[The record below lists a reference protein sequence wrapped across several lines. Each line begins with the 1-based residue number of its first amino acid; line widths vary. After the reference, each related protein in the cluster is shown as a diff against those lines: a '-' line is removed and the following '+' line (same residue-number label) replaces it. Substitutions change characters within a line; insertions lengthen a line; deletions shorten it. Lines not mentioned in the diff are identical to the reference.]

1 MMGPDAL
8 GGSMIGRE
16 SRLRRRDRV
25 LVQRAAESLVLLDLD
40 GGQYYALDEV
50 SARVWEMC
58 DGAHGVGAIVEAIA
72 TEYDASVETIYEDVL
87 AFLEEMLDE
96 NLLVPEA

>member
-1 MMGPDAL
+1 
-8 GGSMIGRE
+8 MIERE

-25 LVQRAAESLVLLDLD
+25 LTQRAAGTVVLLDLD
-40 GGQYYALDEV
+40 GGQYYSLDEV

-58 DGAHGVGAIVEAIA
+58 DGEHAVGGIVEAISA
-72 TEYDASVETIYEDVL
+72 EYDAPVETIEEDVL

-96 NLLVPEA
+96 KLLVAGEP

>member
-1 MMGPDAL
+1 
-8 GGSMIGRE
+8 MIGPE

-25 LVQRAAESLVLLDLD
+25 LVQRAAGTLVLLDLD

-50 SARVWEMC
+50 SARVWELC
-58 DGAHGVGAIVEAIA
+58 DGDHGVGTITEAIGA
-72 TEYDASVETIYEDVL
+72 EYDAPVETIYEDVL